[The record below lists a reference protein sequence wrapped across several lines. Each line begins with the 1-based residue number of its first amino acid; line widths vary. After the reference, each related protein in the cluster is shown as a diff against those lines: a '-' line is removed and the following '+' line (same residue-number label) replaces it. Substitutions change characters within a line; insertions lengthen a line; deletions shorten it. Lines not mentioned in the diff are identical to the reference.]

1 MVHAAAGAR
10 PGRLL
15 RTPLTPTQP
24 DCLTADA
31 ARALAGLPG
40 RVQLLTFAPSCGYQQ
55 TPISVYYVSAARD
68 PAAVPTR
75 GVAEVTNTPWGERV
89 RFAFALGGDAVPKPL
104 HVSPFYSMA
113 PRWHIAAPP
122 PGASVALSFSSRVA
136 GAAPG
141 APEEPTFCARLRAA
155 RVPPPR
161 LPEAWAWAQPH
172 AVALGIYWQ
181 AARLWA
187 KGVPFLPHPKY
198 EAGGQARYR
207 RDAAARE
214 AGLRRVAAGA
224 RAGGCPAFE
233 YREARGAPWT
243 LS

>member
-1 MVHAAAGAR
+1 MW
-10 PGRLL
+10 LL
-15 RTPLTPTQP
+15 
-24 DCLTADA
+24 A
-31 ARALAGLPG
+31 
-40 RVQLLTFAPSCGYQQ
+40 FAPSCGYQQ
-55 TPISVYYVSAARD
+55 NPLSVYYVAAD
-68 PAAVPTR
+68 LGPAAAPSR

-104 HVSPFYSMA
+104 HVSPFFSMA
-113 PRWHIAAPP
+113 PRWHIEAPL
-122 PGASVALSFSSRVA
+122 PGPTVALSFTSRA
-136 GAAPG
+136 PGAAPG
-141 APEEPTFCARLRAA
+141 ASDAPVFSARLRAVQ
-155 RVPPPR
+155 VPPPL

-214 AGLRRVAAGA
+214 ASLRRVAAGA
-224 RAGGCPAFE
+224 RPGGCPAFQ
-233 YREARGAPWT
+233 YREAGAAPWT